1 MFCVFNYNDEK
12 WVSGIRKNAFKMCN
26 NKYDALHFPS
36 VDVAVHFLAVLK
48 ALYPD
53 VLFSIIPFSE

>member
-1 MFCVFNYNDEK
+1 
-12 WVSGIRKNAFKMCN
+12 
-26 NKYDALHFPS
+26 LHFPS